1 MHTYNGACLKV
12 RHEEH
17 ATLLHMWCMLHHWR
31 SMEERLKEEDQV
43 GGAYGSHLVPPRVT
57 GADDDWERMGQ
68 ACPLPGWIICLVT
81 C

>member
-1 MHTYNGACLKV
+1 MHTYKGACLKV

-17 ATLLHMWCMLHHWR
+17 ATVLHMWCMLHHWQ

-57 GADDDWERMGQ
+57 GADDGWERMGQ